1 MILFDSVSKK
11 FGSTTALDNIS
22 LEIKQGEFVFIVG
35 PSGAGK
41 STLLRTLTREIMPT
55 SGKLMVGHM
64 DITKIKDKD
73 VPFLRRKV
81 GVVFQDFK
89 LLDDRTVFENVA
101 ITLEVLG
108 KKDEEIA
115 KMVEHILKL
124 VEIWDKRNL
133 FPRQL
138 SGGEAQRT
146 AIARAIVGK
155 PDVLLADEPTGDL
168 DPKTA
173 WGVIQLLNEINSW
186 GTTILM
192 ATHNQEIVNTLKRR
206 VIIIKDGK
214 YSKNTFPGSCC
225 HYGYVFNFFCSFN
238 FYYFG
243 SWLTISLKIF

>member
-1 MILFDSVSKK
+1 MILFESVSKK
-11 FGSTTALDNIS
+11 FGSTFALEDIS

-41 STLLRTLTREIMPT
+41 STLLRILTRETGIT
-55 SGKLMVGHM
+55 SGTIKVGHA
-64 DITKIKDKD
+64 DITKMKDSEI
-73 VPFLRRKV
+73 PALRRKV
-81 GVVFQDFK
+81 GTVFQDFK

-101 ITLEVLG
+101 LTLEVLG
-108 KKDEEIA
+108 KNDSEIE
-115 KMVEHILKL
+115 KQVEHILKL
-124 VEIWDKRNL
+124 VEIWDRRNL

-146 AIARAIVGK
+146 VIARAIVGK

-186 GTTILM
+186 GTTIVM

-206 VIIIKDGK
+206 VIALKKGKVMSDSKEGK
-214 YSKNTFPGSCC
+214 YTL
-225 HYGYVFNFFCSFN
+225 H
-238 FYYFG
+238 
-243 SWLTISLKIF
+243 

>member
-1 MILFDSVSKK
+1 MIKFEAVTKK
-11 FGSTTALDNIS
+11 FGNLLALDDIN
-22 LEIKQGEFVFIVG
+22 LEIKQGEFTFLVG

-41 STLLRTLTREIMPT
+41 STLLRLLTKEVTPT
-55 SGKLMVGHM
+55 SGKILIGNT
-64 DITKIKDKD
+64 DITKISSGDIPKH
-73 VPFLRRKV
+73 RRKI
-81 GVVFQDFK
+81 GFVFQDFK

-101 ITLEVLG
+101 LTLEVLERDDDEI
-108 KKDEEIA
+108 KKQ
-115 KMVEHILKL
+115 VEHVLKL

-133 FPRQL
+133 FPKQL

-206 VIIIKDGK
+206 VVFL
-214 YSKNTFPGSCC
+214 KNG
-225 HYGYVFNFFCSFN
+225 
-238 FYYFG
+238 
-243 SWLTISLKIF
+243 KIFKDSAEGTYEIH

>member
-1 MILFDSVSKK
+1 
-11 FGSTTALDNIS
+11 
-22 LEIKQGEFVFIVG
+22 
-35 PSGAGK
+35 
-41 STLLRTLTREIMPT
+41 
-55 SGKLMVGHM
+55 
-64 DITKIKDKD
+64 
-73 VPFLRRKV
+73 
-81 GVVFQDFK
+81 
-89 LLDDRTVFENVA
+89 
-101 ITLEVLG
+101 
-108 KKDEEIA
+108 
-115 KMVEHILKL
+115 MVEHILRL

-214 YSKNTFPGSCC
+214 VSKDSKEGK
-225 HYGYVFNFFCSFN
+225 YE
-238 FYYFG
+238 
-243 SWLTISLKIF
+243 

>member
-1 MILFDSVSKK
+1 MILFDSVTKK
-11 FGSTTALDNIS
+11 FGSSIALDDVS
-22 LEIKQGEFVFIVG
+22 FEIKQGEFVFVVG

-41 STLLRTLTREIMPT
+41 STLLRILTREILPT
-55 SGKLMVGHM
+55 SGKVMVATH

-73 VPFLRRKV
+73 VPTLRRKV

-89 LLDDRTVFENVA
+89 LLDDRTVFENVSLA
-101 ITLEVLG
+101 LEVLG
-108 KKDEEIA
+108 KKDDEIS
-115 KMVEHILKL
+115 KQVEHILKL
-124 VEIWDKRNL
+124 VEIWNKRNL

-173 WGVIQLLNEINSW
+173 WGVVQLLNEINSW
-186 GTTILM
+186 GTTIFM

-206 VIIIKDGK
+206 VIVLKNGKIVKD
-214 YSKNTFPGSCC
+214 SKEGR
-225 HYGYVFNFFCSFN
+225 YE
-238 FYYFG
+238 
-243 SWLTISLKIF
+243 

>member
-1 MILFDSVSKK
+1 MIQFENVSKK
-11 FGSTTALDNIS
+11 FGSSFALDDVS
-22 LEIKQGEFVFIVG
+22 LQVKQGDFVFIVG

-41 STLLRTLTREIMPT
+41 STMLRMLTREALPT
-55 SGKLMVGHM
+55 GGKIMVGQI
-64 DITKIKDKD
+64 DITKIKDSDIPK
-73 VPFLRRKV
+73 FRRKV
-81 GVVFQDFK
+81 GVIFQDFK

-101 ITLEVLG
+101 LTLEVQG
-108 KKDEEIA
+108 KSDEEIA
-115 KMVEHILKL
+115 KQVEHTLKL

-155 PDVLLADEPTGDL
+155 PDVVLADEPTGDL

-186 GTTILM
+186 GTTVLM

-206 VIIIKDGK
+206 VVTLKKGKITSDRKEGK
-214 YSKNTFPGSCC
+214 YE
-225 HYGYVFNFFCSFN
+225 
-238 FYYFG
+238 
-243 SWLTISLKIF
+243 

>member
-11 FGSTTALDNIS
+11 FGSTIALDDIS

-41 STLLRTLTREIMPT
+41 SSLLRILTGEITPT
-55 SGKLMVGHM
+55 SGKILVDHT
-64 DITKIKDKD
+64 DVATVKD
-73 VPFLRRKV
+73 VPRYRRRV
-81 GVVFQDFK
+81 GMVFQDFK

-101 ITLEVLG
+101 LALEVQG
-108 KKDEEIA
+108 KTDEEIV
-115 KMVEHILKL
+115 KQVEHILKL
-124 VEIWDKRNL
+124 VEIWDKKNL

-155 PDVLLADEPTGDL
+155 PEILLADEPTGDL

-186 GTTILM
+186 GTTIMM

-206 VIIIKDGK
+206 VLIIKKGKIVSDTKEGK
-214 YSKNTFPGSCC
+214 YE
-225 HYGYVFNFFCSFN
+225 
-238 FYYFG
+238 
-243 SWLTISLKIF
+243 

>member
-1 MILFDSVSKK
+1 MIRFENLSKK
-11 FGSTTALDNIS
+11 YGSNTTALEDIS

-41 STLLRTLTREIMPT
+41 STLLRILTREITPS
-55 SGKLMVGHM
+55 SGKVLVGNI
-64 DITKIKDKD
+64 DIAKMKDSEI
-73 VPFLRRKV
+73 PHLRRKV

-89 LLDDRTVFENVA
+89 LLDDRTVFEQVA
-101 ITLEVLG
+101 LTLEVLG
-108 KKDEEIA
+108 KSDEEIA

-146 AIARAIVGK
+146 AIARAAVGK

-192 ATHNQEIVNTLKRR
+192 ATHNQEIVNTLKKR
-206 VIIIKDGK
+206 VIVLKNGKIIKDSKEGK
-214 YSKNTFPGSCC
+214 YE
-225 HYGYVFNFFCSFN
+225 
-238 FYYFG
+238 
-243 SWLTISLKIF
+243 

>member
-1 MILFDSVSKK
+1 MIVFEDVSKK
-11 FGSTTALDNIS
+11 YSSNTSALEDIS
-22 LEIKQGEFVFIVG
+22 LEIKQGDFVFIVG

-41 STLLRTLTREIMPT
+41 STLLRILTKEVKPT
-55 SGKLMVGHM
+55 SGRVMFSNL
-64 DITKIKDKD
+64 DITKVRDKD
-73 VPFLRRKV
+73 VPNLRRKV

-101 ITLEVLG
+101 LALEVLG
-108 KKDEEIA
+108 KSDEEII
-115 KMVEHILKL
+115 KTVEHILKL

-146 AIARAIVGK
+146 AIARAVVGK

-186 GTTILM
+186 GTTIIM
-192 ATHNQEIVNTLKRR
+192 ATHNQEIVNKLKRR
-206 VIIIKDGK
+206 VITIKAGKITDDNKEGK
-214 YSKNTFPGSCC
+214 YEV
-225 HYGYVFNFFCSFN
+225 H
-238 FYYFG
+238 
-243 SWLTISLKIF
+243 

>member
-1 MILFDSVSKK
+1 MIVFDSVSKK
-11 FGSTTALDNIS
+11 FGSTIALDNIS

-41 STLLRTLTREIMPT
+41 STLLRILTREILPS
-55 SGKLMVGHM
+55 SGKVLVSKV
-64 DITKIKDKD
+64 DITKLKDKD
-73 VPFLRRKV
+73 IPSLRRKI

-89 LLDDRTVFENVA
+89 LLDDRTVFEQVA
-101 ITLEVLG
+101 LTLEVLE
-108 KKDEEIA
+108 KSDQEIS

-146 AIARAIVGK
+146 AIARAVVAKPEIV
-155 PDVLLADEPTGDL
+155 LADEPTGDL
-168 DPKTA
+168 DLKTA

-186 GTTILM
+186 GTTVIM

-206 VIIIKDGK
+206 VVTLKKGKITSDSKEGK
-214 YSKNTFPGSCC
+214 YDAGN
-225 HYGYVFNFFCSFN
+225 
-238 FYYFG
+238 
-243 SWLTISLKIF
+243 

>member
-1 MILFDSVSKK
+1 MILFDAVTKK
-11 FGSTTALDNIS
+11 FGSAVALDNVSLKIS
-22 LEIKQGEFVFIVG
+22 QGEFVFIVG

-41 STLLRTLTREIMPT
+41 STLLKILTREILPT
-55 SGKLMVGHM
+55 SGKVMVANH

-73 VPFLRRKV
+73 VPSLRRKV

-101 ITLEVLG
+101 LTLEVLG
-108 KKDEEIA
+108 KSNEEIS
-115 KMVEHILKL
+115 KLVEHILKL

-146 AIARAIVGK
+146 AIARAVVGK

-206 VIIIKDGK
+206 VVILKDGK
-214 YSKNTFPGSCC
+214 ITKDTKEGKYE
-225 HYGYVFNFFCSFN
+225 
-238 FYYFG
+238 
-243 SWLTISLKIF
+243 

>member
-1 MILFDSVSKK
+1 MIVFDSVTKK
-11 FGSTTALDNIS
+11 FGSSTALDNIS

-41 STLLRTLTREIMPT
+41 STLLRILTKEVQPT
-55 SGKLMVGHM
+55 SGKVMVGNV

-73 VPFLRRKV
+73 VPSLRRK
-81 GVVFQDFK
+81 GGAVFQDFK
-89 LLDDRTVFENVA
+89 LLDDRTVFEQVA
-101 ITLEVLG
+101 LALEVLG
-108 KKDEEIA
+108 KSQEDISKL
-115 KMVEHILKL
+115 VEHILKL

-146 AIARAIVGK
+146 AIARAAVGK

-192 ATHNQEIVNTLKRR
+192 ATHNQEIVNKLKRR
-206 VIIIKDGK
+206 VVVLKNGKITKDTKEGK
-214 YSKNTFPGSCC
+214 YE
-225 HYGYVFNFFCSFN
+225 
-238 FYYFG
+238 
-243 SWLTISLKIF
+243 